1 MAAMRPW
8 KALRWLGL
16 APVLQAS
23 AYRSSLPF
31 TLPFAIWG
39 LQPSHNQC
47 VPFSSSSSPSAGSF
61 TYRIAASF
69 SAKNQRFNPKTNLRS
84 YETKE
89 SSSRRNTRQQR
100 PRSGEDAFFVASIG
114 GSSNVAFGVADGV
127 GGWAD
132 SGVDPSDFSHGLC
145 EYMSSIAQ
153 DTNLSIT
160 KRVYAGELL
169 QKGYDSVVRDKA
181 ITAGGSTA
189 CIAVGGSDGA
199 LEVAKFV
206 ASGSKLSLE
215 RR

>member
-16 APVLQAS
+16 SPILHSS
-23 AYRSSLPF
+23 AYRSSIPF

-39 LQPSHNQC
+39 LQPSQNQC
-47 VPFSSSSSPSAGSF
+47 VPFSTTTSPSAGSY

-69 SAKNQRFNPKTNLRS
+69 SGKHQRFNPKTDLRS
-84 YETKE
+84 FEIKQ
-89 SSSRRNTRQQR
+89 SSSKKNSRQQR

-114 GSSNVAFGVADGV
+114 GSGNVAFGVADGV

-145 EYMSSIAQ
+145 EYMSSVAQ
-153 DTNLSIT
+153 DTNLTVT
-160 KRVYAGELL
+160 KRVYAGELM
-169 QKGYDSVVRDKA
+169 QKGYESVVRDKS

-206 ASGSKLSLE
+206 TSEPTLLPG
-215 RR
+215 

>member
-16 APVLQAS
+16 TPIFQSS
-23 AYRSSLPF
+23 AYRTSLPF
-31 TLPFAIWG
+31 TLPFVIWG

-47 VPFSSSSSPSAGSF
+47 VPFSTASSPSAGSYS
-61 TYRIAASF
+61 YRIAASF
-69 SAKNQRFNPKTNLRS
+69 SGKKQRFNPKTDLRS
-84 YETKE
+84 YEIRE
-89 SSSRRNTRQQR
+89 SSPRKNTRQQR

-153 DTNLSIT
+153 DTNLST
-160 KRVYAGELL
+160 NKRVYAGELL
-169 QKGYDSVVRDKA
+169 QKGYDRVVRSRSV
-181 ITAGGSTA
+181 TAGGSTA
-189 CIAVGGSDGA
+189 CVAVGGSDGA

-206 ASGSKLSLE
+206 ATRSEFFS
-215 RR
+215 

>member
-8 KALRWLGL
+8 KALNWLGL
-16 APVLQAS
+16 APILQSS
-23 AYRSSLPF
+23 AYRSTLPF
-31 TLPFAIWG
+31 ALPFAIWG
-39 LQPSHNQC
+39 LQPSQNQC
-47 VPFSSSSSPSAGSF
+47 VPFSTSSSPLVGSY
-61 TYRIAASF
+61 TYRVAASF
-69 SAKNQRFNPKTNLRS
+69 SGKNQRFNPKTDLRS
-84 YETKE
+84 YEIKE
-89 SSSRRNTRQQR
+89 SSSRKNTRQQR
-100 PRSGEDAFFVASIG
+100 PRSGEDAFFIASIG

-153 DTNLSIT
+153 DTNLSTT

-169 QKGYDSVVRDKA
+169 QKGYDSVVRDRS

-189 CIAVGGSDGA
+189 CVAVGGDDGA

-206 ASGSKLSLE
+206 APQHE
-215 RR
+215 MFFARC